1 MLDMSL
7 LILLEGGGGARR
19 FLTGRVS
26 LFFSDFTESVES
38 KGLNDRLAV
47 RAFVESL
54 EAEFSVKG
62 LVALS
67 SSSSSSPSLSSKG
80 LREAGF
86 CSITGSER
94 HRKSE

>member
-67 SSSSSSPSLSSKG
+67 SSSSPSLSSKG

>member
-1 MLDMSL
+1 MLDVSL

-26 LFFSDFTESVES
+26 LFFSDFAESVES

-47 RAFVESL
+47 RAFEESL

-67 SSSSSSPSLSSKG
+67 SSSSLSSKG

>member
-1 MLDMSL
+1 MLDVSL

-38 KGLNDRLAV
+38 KGLNDRLGV
-47 RAFVESL
+47 KAFVESL

-62 LVALS
+62 LVAL

>member
-54 EAEFSVKG
+54 EAEISVKG
-62 LVALS
+62 LVAL

-80 LREAGF
+80 LREVGF

>member
-26 LFFSDFTESVES
+26 LFLSDFTESVES
-38 KGLNDRLAV
+38 KGLNDRLGV

-54 EAEFSVKG
+54 EAEISVKG
-62 LVALS
+62 LVAL
-67 SSSSSSPSLSSKG
+67 SSSSSPSLSSKG

>member
-1 MLDMSL
+1 MLDVSL

-38 KGLNDRLAV
+38 KGLNDRLGV

-54 EAEFSVKG
+54 EAG
-62 LVALS
+62 LVAL
-67 SSSSSSPSLSSKG
+67 SSSSSPSLSSKG

>member
-1 MLDMSL
+1 MLDVSL

-38 KGLNDRLAV
+38 KGLNDRLGV

-54 EAEFSVKG
+54 EAEISVKW
-62 LVALS
+62 LVAL
-67 SSSSSSPSLSSKG
+67 SSSSSPSLSSKG